1 MLLQTKKCLVFLSRK
16 SKAGMRVGRRNKTQ
30 KQKYMG
36 RVNTNFSDPNNSGT
50 LWKNSKI
57 KKLIFLRIECL
68 YITYKV
74 CIHTYSLSKFLKFKL
89 LNESLLKKSCSKHT
103 PTGCG

>member
-36 RVNTNFSDPNNSGT
+36 RVNTNFPDPNNS
-50 LWKNSKI
+50 
-57 KKLIFLRIECL
+57 
-68 YITYKV
+68 
-74 CIHTYSLSKFLKFKL
+74 
-89 LNESLLKKSCSKHT
+89 
-103 PTGCG
+103 